1 MDNYALRFAE
11 TQMSTLKQRELV
23 YYSWVVFRNF
33 VPDLKNLSLLINES
47 PVRLTFYI
55 GKYDKVINEK
65 AIAPLIKTLN
75 HPDLRIMESGHSK
88 LIEVV
93 ANQFNID

>member
-1 MDNYALRFAE
+1 MDNYTLRFAE
-11 TQMSTLKQRELV
+11 TQMDTLERRELV
-23 YYSWVVFRNF
+23 YYSWVVFRHF
-33 VPDLKNLSLLINES
+33 APDLKKLSSIVNDS

-65 AIAPLIKTLN
+65 AIEPLFKSLN
-75 HPDLRIMESGHSK
+75 QPHLRMMESGHSK

-93 ANQFNID
+93 ANEFNMD